1 MLGWFYI
8 FIHEQGAIVMIRT
21 TNFNAGPAALP
32 LEVLQKAKDEFL
44 DFNGAGMSVMELSH
58 RSKEYDDYVVR
69 RFVFGEEVHR
79 NH

>member
-1 MLGWFYI
+1 MIGLFYI

-44 DFNGAGMSVMELSH
+44 DFNGAGMSVMELRIAAKSMTPFIKK
-58 RSKEYDDYVVR
+58 RKLC
-69 RFVFGEEVHR
+69 
-79 NH
+79 